1 MRFAAVH
8 ESGFGTKRT
17 FAALQQS
24 VRYWTTADIDQP
36 LFGLFSR
43 AFDLVVDDLSRFRK
57 GFGRR

>member
-1 MRFAAVH
+1 MSA
-8 ESGFGTKRT
+8 FGTKRT
-17 FAALQQS
+17 FAAF